1 MLELILVILLVLVL
15 VGALP
20 VRRFR
25 YPGGVLGLLLLI
37 LLLAALLDLI

>member
-1 MLELILVILLVLVL
+1 MLEVILVVLLILVL

-25 YPGGVLGLLLLI
+25 YPGGILGLLLLI
-37 LLLAALLDLI
+37 LLAAALLDLI

>member
-20 VRRFR
+20 IRRFR
-25 YPGGVLGLLLLI
+25 YPGGILGLLLLV